1 MATDR
6 VGEWEIGLL
15 LRQAHR
21 KAAEAFN
28 DGLRPLGIEGR
39 HFGLLLTLDRQGPL
53 SQRAL
58 IDRLSSDKS
67 SMVRLVDSLED
78 RGLCSREPAQGDRR
92 AYAVRLTPAGRA
104 LVARAQR
111 VADEVVA
118 VLLAGFE
125 PEERTQLR
133 ELLHRFLADTASTED
148 RHGSQPRGSQP
159 RNEPT
164 ADRNSST

>member
-1 MATDR
+1 M
-6 VGEWEIGLL
+6 GEWEIGLL

-21 KAAEAFN
+21 KAADAFN
-28 DGLRPLGIEGR
+28 EGLRPLGIEGR
-39 HFGLLLTLDRQGPL
+39 HFGLLLTLQRQGPL

-78 RGLCSREPAQGDRR
+78 RGLCAREPAEGDRR

-104 LVARAQR
+104 LVARAQG

-118 VLLAGFE
+118 VLLADFE
-125 PEERTQLR
+125 PEARTQLH
-133 ELLHRFLADTASTED
+133 ELLRRFLAGAASTAAPRGD
-148 RHGSQPRGSQP
+148 QPRS
-159 RNEPT
+159 EPT
-164 ADRNSST
+164 ADPNSST